1 MATSQENDVKITVH
15 WLDRSRAQR
24 ILWLLEELGLSYE
37 IKVAKRDE
45 TMQSPPE
52 LKKIHP
58 LGKAPIVSLEV
69 PGSPPIVLAESAV
82 IVEYLIDHFGPR
94 LVPKRYPE
102 GKEGQLAAETESWRR
117 DRYFMHYSEGSLM
130 ALLTRVLIVRGI
142 RDAPV
147 PFFIKPVTRTI
158 AGKMDSLFIKHNIKI
173 NLDFLEDQLKS
184 APNGGSFF
192 SGDSLAG
199 SDIMMGFPLEAI
211 VQSGI
216 IEQDVIPN
224 VTKYVKQIQERPAY
238 RKAVERI
245 VELEGKY
252 ELIDEIPL
260 KHQHHQQQHPLVPSA
275 LHSSSHRR
283 LDQRAAVG
291 NDTAPVAP
299 FANVF
304 INAFVGATVRKRCRY
319 PMPVSQKAPSDPSS
333 SRDIRRLSDSQLLSR
348 HNTPLASLSLQS
360 SGTSASPQAVPVA
373 SSAIDPSSSGPANTP
388 LATPSNIGTHT
399 VNTFASAPIEQEGL
413 INHSSE
419 PTSSLLGASFFGS
432 TEGPDWNS
440 SYGSFLDLAH
450 IYEPQGE
457 LMGEHTD
464 LLVRD
469 LDDPWALANP
479 SSETGHNAAQDT
491 AVFPSLARTP
501 LAPTSSTLRALTP
514 SPASLHES
522 TKRKPETEPTSS
534 ERDAVR
540 PRHPTPEPEEKP
552 PESNNRGVPMIERT
566 SSAPNPQS
574 HRERTSSVGA
584 GHSNNRYNGQN
595 SPNEPSPA
603 SMPIPGVLKHPD
615 PSAKGKCILPAEKVF
630 PIQIGTELFRLSGA
644 SISSDAP
651 SYFSQFFEEQL
662 RNNEDGA
669 TVRTLYIDRDP
680 ATFRDILMHLQGYH
694 VRPHDGGHFVRL
706 FADAQFYSLP
716 RLISQ
721 LFESEM
727 FIQIGDRH
735 FQVPRDIFSGPGDSP
750 NFFTLGF
757 AVFFANP
764 SEVFPGLDRKGLLR
778 PPSIAP
784 PIVST
789 RSADVFAELL
799 HMLRGYPIHIRN
811 GEHRADLLRDCRYFH
826 LRGLE
831 QKLIPHS
838 ISYNLLRQ
846 KSEIVIRLEDIRQ
859 SGVQFVND
867 VLPSDR
873 AASGGWVHYARPF
886 VDDTSH
892 ELIVEIGNERTF
904 IDLSSMRADFHG
916 LTKARI
922 SSLFQ
927 VVANKMNL
935 PTNAPLGLLMKSGG
949 ASAQTASPGRTPL
962 SEDRV
967 KIRIDAEAEVTVDG
981 ERYDC
986 DWTEFNRASSTT
998 PAVTTGRSGFD
1009 AQNPSQPQGQGA
1021 AKRKRRDSVDDGGEW
1036 VVHRGQW
1043 RLRVQANAQDIS
1055 GGAMEI
1061 VFTAVKLQAFTGQR
1075 GRNSMRGFLN

>member
-252 ELIDEIPL
+252 ELI
-260 KHQHHQQQHPLVPSA
+260 
-275 LHSSSHRR
+275 

-615 PSAKGKCILPAEKVF
+615 PSAKGKCILPAEK
-630 PIQIGTELFRLSGA
+630 
-644 SISSDAP
+644 
-651 SYFSQFFEEQL
+651 FFEEQL